1 MDDRNKYKGPNH
13 HLASMDGIVSGG
25 RMLGGTPYQPY
36 KPNGGQS
43 TPTLDNLVH
52 RDRADGFHSRRP
64 HTRNLGQSP
73 EMAEAEALL
82 DEPIVLDDED
92 LKTKRK
98 AKHPKRRRVLKR
110 TILALMAMVL
120 IGGAFFAVKLYITER
135 HLFHG
140 GGRAPALAANVD
152 INKLKGE
159 GDGRINILLLGT
171 GGPGHE
177 GPDLTDTILL
187 ASVDPVNHNT
197 ALLSIPRDLW
207 VKIPGDGYQKI
218 NAAYA
223 YGKQQSRQKSE
234 TGKDQDGLALLD
246 KTLSPIL
253 GVPIHYH
260 AVVDFA
266 AFKQTVDAV
275 GGVTVNVPETLYDPT
290 IAWENHGNSYIAMKG
305 PQTFNGAKALLYA
318 RSRETSSDF
327 ARGQRQRLLMVAIK
341 DKTFT
346 LGTFSNPVKVSHL
359 LSSLGNNVY
368 TDFTLDD
375 MTALYKIMQKIPSNK
390 ITSLDLVTAP
400 HDYLTTGN
408 MNGLSIVRPKDGLF
422 DYDAI
427 QNYVRNAL
435 KDSYIAKEN
444 ANIAIYNATTVV
456 GMAGKQST
464 YLKSYG
470 YNVVTVGNTPTPT
483 NPPKTQIIDLTKGAD
498 KYTKH
503 YLEGRY
509 GVASTTNLPASLGVT
524 PPTGTNFVII
534 VGEDVANANSSQN

>member
-1 MDDRNKYKGPNH
+1 MDDRYKQKGPNYN
-13 HLASMDGIVSGG
+13 LASMDGFVSGG
-25 RMLGGTPYQPY
+25 RMIGGTPQPY
-36 KPNGGQS
+36 KPTRAQPA
-43 TPTLDNLVH
+43 PTLDNLV
-52 RDRADGFHSRRP
+52 RGGRPDGFHARRP
-64 HTRNLGQSP
+64 HRANLGQSP

-82 DEPIVLDDED
+82 DEPIVLDDEEV
-92 LKTKRK
+92 KTKRK
-98 AKHPKRRRVLKR
+98 AKSHPKRRRVLKR
-110 TILALMAMVL
+110 TALALLAVAL
-120 IGGAFFAVKLYITER
+120 IGGAFFAVKLYLTEK
-135 HLFHG
+135 HLFRG

-177 GPDLTDTILL
+177 GPDLTDTIML
-187 ASVDPVNHNT
+187 ASVDPINHNV
-197 ALLSIPRDLW
+197 ALLSVPRDLW
-207 VKIPGDGYQKI
+207 VKIPGDGYQKL

-234 TGKDQDGLALLD
+234 AGKDQDGLNLLD

-260 AVVDFA
+260 SVVDFA

-341 DKTFT
+341 DKALT
-346 LGTFSNPVKVSHL
+346 LGTFGNPVKVSNL

-368 TDFTLDD
+368 TDFSLDD
-375 MTALYKIMQKIPSNK
+375 MTALYKIVQKIPSNK

-408 MNGLSIVRPKDGLF
+408 MNGLSIVEPKAGLY

-435 KDSYIAKEN
+435 KDSYLAKEN
-444 ANIAIYNATTVV
+444 ANIAIYNATNVT
-456 GMAGKQST
+456 GMATKQSL

-470 YNVVTVGNTPTPT
+470 YNVVTVGNTPTAT
-483 NPPKTQIIDLTKGAD
+483 NPPKTQIIDLTKGVD

-509 GVASTTNLPASLGVT
+509 NVASTTNLPATLGIT
-524 PPTGTNFVII
+524 PPAGTSFVII